1 MEQHFHHVYPD
12 CSIAMALF
20 SDVTNAK
27 DLKQSVMKGEFEAT
41 LLNTQMVRYI
51 TNHKNDHII
60 GYYQRMLKYRYYGAY
75 LDNLPANCRNFDR
88 IVNGRI

>member
-41 LLNTQMVRYI
+41 LLNTQMVRYR

-60 GYYQRMLKYRYYGAY
+60 GYYQRMVKYPRLVGFR
-75 LDNLPANCRNFDR
+75 LFKLLSSD
-88 IVNGRI
+88 